1 MSSSTIGKLG
11 LAVLVFAVWPLT
23 ALAQDAADAVKQ
35 GKARVREEAMRDC
48 SRGIIEP
55 SVKAHMERANAAG
68 NSFNMAGAQADLESR
83 PEWSTQFL
91 PKIERACSC
100 AFKPLF
106 KSVDA
111 AKSVS
116 EIDKAVAD
124 FTATLADK
132 SKFGRMIATCS
143 AEEAK
148 RPDPAKTK

>member
-1 MSSSTIGKLG
+1 MSLSTMAKMG
-11 LAVLVFAVWPLT
+11 LAVLICATPPLT
-23 ALAQDAADAVKQ
+23 TLAQGAEDAVKQ

-55 SVKAHMERANAAG
+55 SVKAHMERSNAAG
-68 NSFNMAGAQADLESR
+68 NSFDMAAAQADLESR

-91 PKIERACSC
+91 PKVERACSC

-106 KSVDA
+106 KTVNA
-111 AKSVS
+111 AKSVP

-124 FTATLADK
+124 FTATLADQ
-132 SKFGRMIATCS
+132 SKFGKMIATCS

-148 RPDPAKTK
+148 RSVPVKKK